1 MQKLKAHP
9 TILLVTQW
17 EGKLTEPE
25 DGLLPRVRNPS
36 QVRPLLRPEEWTL
49 VEREMYGELVHLSR
63 AGSLVYSILLLTVTW
78 ASGDLETKP
87 ELYWTLVVLLALV
100 GGVRFWHMAR
110 FEQSYAK
117 GVRHFNRRFWL
128 GQLIS
133 LSLWQF
139 GVCSSIYIH
148 GTGWPGMMLF
158 VCSVAIAA
166 FASFAVASK
175 PSSVT
180 WLTLVFIVPPSASL
194 ALFGGM
200 EGQASGALGMLQMLF
215 CVLTAQKYSER
226 FWSNQLSQVLA
237 HRYAVQM
244 EAAHLELSSARQ
256 AHSRFLSRMSHEMR
270 TPLNGI
276 CGFAQLMLEDPD
288 VGDRE
293 EIDYIMQSSERLR
306 RLFDHLFLVIDI
318 DAGKTPSEMRKIDIS
333 GLAKEC
339 EDALSDEIARAQLKL
354 HWDFRSDVQAIVPA
368 RILRFVLDELLHN
381 ICLHSRAKEATIRV
395 EFDQKEVFV
404 DVSDNGLG
412 IPEKYRGQLF
422 KRFESG
428 LLSSTYHGEGAGLGL
443 ALCSELVGSVCGSL
457 EMVQSSVRGTQFR
470 LRLPATSVGEN
481 DRVELETT
489 AA

>member
-1 MQKLKAHP
+1 
-9 TILLVTQW
+9 
-17 EGKLTEPE
+17 
-25 DGLLPRVRNPS
+25 
-36 QVRPLLRPEEWTL
+36 
-49 VEREMYGELVHLSR
+49 
-63 AGSLVYSILLLTVTW
+63 
-78 ASGDLETKP
+78 
-87 ELYWTLVVLLALV
+87 
-100 GGVRFWHMAR
+100 
-110 FEQSYAK
+110 
-117 GVRHFNRRFWL
+117 
-128 GQLIS
+128 
-133 LSLWQF
+133 
-139 GVCSSIYIH
+139 
-148 GTGWPGMMLF
+148 
-158 VCSVAIAA
+158 
-166 FASFAVASK
+166 
-175 PSSVT
+175 
-180 WLTLVFIVPPSASL
+180 
-194 ALFGGM
+194 
-200 EGQASGALGMLQMLF
+200 MLQMLF